1 MTVVSAYLKPIFS
14 HWEWQEEGACI
25 DIETNTFFLEHNLRG
40 KEKLKKEKEAV
51 SICNT
56 CPVKMKC
63 LEHALNTPEIY
74 GVWGGMTEEERH
86 ALMRKRGIR
95 VDYLRV

>member
-1 MTVVSAYLKPIFS
+1 VPVVSAFLKPIHS
-14 HWEWQEEGACI
+14 EWEWQEQGSCRDSDPEI
-25 DIETNTFFLEHNLRG
+25 FFLDYNLRG
-40 KEKLKKEKEAV
+40 KAKNKKEQTAI
-51 SICNT
+51 SICNA

-74 GVWGGMTEEERH
+74 GVWGGMTEEQRH
-86 ALMRKRGIR
+86 VIMRKRGIR